1 MPTPRK
7 EQVSKHINGHYHCI
21 SRAVRRAFLCG
32 VDKQSGCNYEHR
44 RQWILDRLELL
55 AGQFSVEVCAYAIMS
70 NHYHLVLHVDYEHS
84 LTWDAEEV
92 VKRWC
97 TLFPPQALKDKD
109 NTETQLDDEVV
120 SAYFAR
126 LTADEEKVSL
136 WRERLADL
144 SWFMR
149 CLNEPIAR
157 QANKEDK
164 CTGRFWE
171 GRFKSQAL
179 LDDAALISCMA
190 YVDLNPVRAAI
201 AQTPED
207 SEFTSFAARV
217 EAEKTIKPEP
227 QGQWLVSFAE
237 VKKTGKPQAAQ
248 SNHVCLPITQDE
260 YFELVDWTGRC
271 IRDGKR
277 GAIPAHIYPILQRLE
292 INQDNWVDGVQHY
305 GSHFYKVVG
314 IMRHLLEETERQ
326 GRKWFKGQRA
336 ARLLYQ

>member
-44 RQWILDRLELL
+44 RQWILDRLEVL
-55 AGQFSVEVCAYAIMS
+55 AGQFAVEVCAYTIMS
-70 NHYHLVLHVDYEHS
+70 NHYHLVLHVDYEQS
-84 LTWDAEEV
+84 LTWDADEV

-97 TLFPPQALKDKD
+97 TLFPPQALKDS
-109 NTETQLDDEVV
+109 DDKQIDTEVV
-120 SAYFAR
+120 NAYFAR
-126 LTADEEKVSL
+126 LTADEEKVTL

-157 QANKEDK
+157 QANKEDE

-217 EAEKTIKPEP
+217 EIQKKSVSKPEP
-227 QGQWLVSFAE
+227 QSQWLLPFAE
-237 VKKTGKPQAAQ
+237 SKKTGKPQATQNA
-248 SNHVCLPITQDE
+248 HVCLPISQDE

-277 GAIPAHIYPILQRLE
+277 GAIPAHIQPILQRLE
-292 INQDNWVDGVQHY
+292 IKQDNWIDGIQHY
-305 GSHFYKVVG
+305 GNHFYKVVG

-326 GRKWFKGQRA
+326 GRKWFKGQSA

>member
-1 MPTPRK
+1 M
-7 EQVSKHINGHYHCI
+7 
-21 SRAVRRAFLCG
+21 L
-32 VDKQSGCNYEHR
+32 NYEHR
-44 RQWILDRLELL
+44 RQWILDRLEVL
-55 AGQFSVEVCAYAIMS
+55 AKQFSVEVCAYAIMS
-70 NHYHLVLHVDYEHS
+70 NHYHLVLHVDYEQS

-97 TLFPPQALKDKD
+97 TLFPPQALKDS
-109 NTETQLDDEVV
+109 DDKQIDTEVV
-120 SAYFAR
+120 NAYFAR
-126 LTADEEKVSL
+126 LTADEEKVTL

-157 QANKEDK
+157 QANKEDE

-217 EAEKTIKPEP
+217 EIQKKSVSKPEP
-227 QGQWLVSFAE
+227 QSQWLLPFAE
-237 VKKTGKPQAAQ
+237 TKKTGKPQVTQ
-248 SNHVCLPITQDE
+248 NQHICLPISQEE
-260 YFELVDWTGRC
+260 YFELVD
-271 IRDGKR
+271 
-277 GAIPAHIYPILQRLE
+277 
-292 INQDNWVDGVQHY
+292 
-305 GSHFYKVVG
+305 
-314 IMRHLLEETERQ
+314 
-326 GRKWFKGQRA
+326 
-336 ARLLYQ
+336 